1 MEPDEKR
8 VVCHPKDT
16 LAATSYATA
25 PGLNVQASDYCPPG
39 KIYVIDPSQLFV
51 FTDERWQNS
60 VGRISGLGY

>member
-16 LAATSYATA
+16 LAATAL
-25 PGLNVQASDYCPPG
+25 GLNVQASDYCPPG
-39 KIYVIDPSQLFV
+39 TIYVIAPSKLFV